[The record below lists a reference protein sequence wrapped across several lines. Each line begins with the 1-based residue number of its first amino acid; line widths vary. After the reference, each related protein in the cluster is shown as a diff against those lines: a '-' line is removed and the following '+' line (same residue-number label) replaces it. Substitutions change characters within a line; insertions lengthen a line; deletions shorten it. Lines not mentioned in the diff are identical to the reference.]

1 MARSR
6 VLLVC
11 MAVLAS
17 VARAANA
24 EPTPAHAPES
34 TSLEHVAR
42 FALVLNEPRAA
53 LEECG
58 GKAAVQTSVERRL
71 EREVFTDEAAA
82 DASLV
87 ISVDRV
93 SEALWQAHI
102 SERDRTGT
110 EVGHREVA
118 IDADDCEKGV
128 ETLAI
133 ILAIMVG
140 PPRMVVRPAPVV
152 PVPVPETEPPP
163 PRKVAPEPAAAAKKP
178 ALPPESRWSFA
189 PAAAMIAGSGVLPGV
204 SWGIEGG
211 VAVYPPLD
219 RISFIARAQLWP
231 PRSTGTRPEVDLE
244 RFSAGLLACRRMAR
258 VDTASFTLCTGLDGG
273 WLSAS
278 APSIGRS
285 SKGVSRILFDV
296 PFEARGA
303 VDLGSFHRG
312 IRLEAIVAAQ
322 FAVLLQRDRF
332 TFENRMGREVPLYR
346 PAPVA
351 LTGTFGLAV
360 HFF

>member
-1 MARSR
+1 
-6 VLLVC
+6 

-42 FALVLNEPRAA
+42 FALVLAEPRAA

-58 GKAAVQTSVERRL
+58 GKVAVQAAVERRL
-71 EREVFTDEAAA
+71 EREVFADEAAA

-102 SERDRTGT
+102 SERDRTGS

-140 PPRMVVRPAPVV
+140 PPRMVARPAPS
-152 PVPVPETEPPP
+152 VPETEPETETEPP
-163 PRKVAPEPAAAAKKP
+163 PARPTVPERGPVAKKP
-178 ALPPESRWSFA
+178 GVPSASRWSFA
-189 PAAAMIAGSGVLPGV
+189 SAAAMLAGSGVLPGI
-204 SWGIEGG
+204 SWGVEGG
-211 VAVYPPLD
+211 IAVYPPLD

-231 PRSTGTRPEVDLE
+231 PRSTGTRPEVELE
-244 RFSAGLLACRRMAR
+244 RFSAGLLACRLMAR
-258 VDTASFTLCTGLDGG
+258 VEAASLTLCTGLDGG

-296 PFEARGA
+296 PFEARAA

-312 IRLEAIVAAQ
+312 IRVEAVAAAQ
-322 FAVLLQRDRF
+322 LAVLLQRDRF
-332 TFENRMGREVPLYR
+332 TFENRAGREIPLYR

-351 LTGTFGLAV
+351 LAGTFGLAV